1 MTLEEALIAYLTDE
15 DGDLYDLVAKRV
27 YVFHAPSKVT
37 FPYITLRR
45 VSTERKL
52 THDQSSS
59 GLAMPR
65 IQFDIVSQTYAEGL
79 EVLEALRGVM
89 QGYKGNMSTLMVQA
103 VLPALEQHNDDPD
116 MGLYRCTIDYM
127 VHHEE

>member
-1 MTLEEALIAYLTDE
+1 
-15 DGDLYDLVAKRV
+15 
-27 YVFHAPSKVT
+27 
-37 FPYITLRR
+37 
-45 VSTERKL
+45 
-52 THDQSSS
+52 
-59 GLAMPR
+59 MPR